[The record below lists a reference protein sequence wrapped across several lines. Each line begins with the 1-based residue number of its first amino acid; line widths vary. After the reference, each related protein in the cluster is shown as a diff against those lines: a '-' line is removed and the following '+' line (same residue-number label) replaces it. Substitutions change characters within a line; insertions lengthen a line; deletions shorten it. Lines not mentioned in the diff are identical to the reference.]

1 MHEKKESIRNYS
13 VQKIK
18 NIENKVYNN
27 KMLVYQNMNIRDFDN
42 SNIYL
47 GEDWYLVYEERE
59 DNTIYISD
67 LAKIKPNLIDEA
79 GIQNKEIMDIIYSL
93 VKKYDQVEADLK
105 EDTSYLLFLANKK
118 LGYLEQIGDDIQY
131 PFNSFDEAKILSE
144 DEQFSILKR
153 AKEIKEKGN
162 PNNIMHKITFKK
174 GKKLENSD
182 IKISNVKNI
191 K

>member
-144 DEQFSILKR
+144 M
-153 AKEIKEKGN
+153 
-162 PNNIMHKITFKK
+162 NNF
-174 GKKLENSD
+174 LF
-182 IKISNVKNI
+182 
-191 K
+191 